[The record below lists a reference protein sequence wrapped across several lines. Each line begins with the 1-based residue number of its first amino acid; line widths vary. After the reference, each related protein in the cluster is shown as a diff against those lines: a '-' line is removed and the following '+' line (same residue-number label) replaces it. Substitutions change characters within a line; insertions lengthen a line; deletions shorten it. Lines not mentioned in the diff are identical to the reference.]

1 MKRALNSYS
10 ARNNSAQAVAIR
22 TRPTSF
28 GDRSSI
34 GARAESWIPAIP
46 GYAWLGMVAL
56 AFLALSLTVLLRAQG
71 AEKEAAKSHAIIAS
85 RVEEA
90 RAANKQIKQQTE
102 KIKTDPVVKA
112 QKAQE
117 QMRKLRPNEIVVARP

>member
-1 MKRALNSYS
+1 M
-10 ARNNSAQAVAIR
+10 AIR

-28 GDRSSI
+28 GNRSSV
-34 GARAESWIPAIP
+34 GARVESWIPAIP

-56 AFLALSLTVLLRAQG
+56 AFMALSLTVYMRAQG
-71 AEKEAAKSHAIIAS
+71 AEREAAKSHAVIVS

-90 RAANKQIKQQTE
+90 RAANKQIKHQTE
-102 KIKTDPVVKA
+102 KIKTDPAVKA

-117 QMRKLRPNEIVVARP
+117 QMRTLRPNEIVVARP

>member
-10 ARNNSAQAVAIR
+10 ARTASAQAVAIR

-34 GARAESWIPAIP
+34 GARVEGWIPSIP
-46 GYAWLGMVAL
+46 VYAWVGMVAL
-56 AFLALSLTVLLRAQG
+56 AFLALSFTVYFRAQG
-71 AEKEAAKSHAIIAS
+71 AQQEAAKSHAVIVS

-90 RAANKQIKQQTE
+90 RAANKQIKHQTE
-102 KIKTDPVVKA
+102 KIKNDPVVKA

-117 QMRKLRPNEIVVARP
+117 QMRTLRPNEIVVARP

>member
-1 MKRALNSYS
+1 M
-10 ARNNSAQAVAIR
+10 AIR

-34 GARAESWIPAIP
+34 GARAENWIPAIP
-46 GYAWLGMVAL
+46 GVAWLAMVAL
-56 AFLALSLTVLLRAQG
+56 AFMALSFTVYLRAQG
-71 AEKEAAKSHAIIAS
+71 AEQEAAKSHAVIAS

-90 RAANKQIKQQTE
+90 RAANKQIKQQTD
-102 KIKTDPVVKA
+102 KIKNDPAVKA

>member
-10 ARNNSAQAVAIR
+10 ARTASAQAVAVR

-28 GDRSSI
+28 GDRSSF

-46 GYAWLGMVAL
+46 GFAWLAMVAM
-56 AFLALSLTVLLRAQG
+56 AFLALSFTVYLRAHG
-71 AEKEAAKSHAIIAS
+71 AEQEAAKSHAVIVS

-102 KIKTDPVVKA
+102 KIKNDPAVKA

>member
-10 ARNNSAQAVAIR
+10 ARTASAQSVAIR
-22 TRPTSF
+22 TRPTSA
-28 GDRSSI
+28 DSRSSSD
-34 GARAESWIPAIP
+34 ARAESWIPAIP
-46 GYAWLGMVAL
+46 NYAWLGMVAL
-56 AFLALSLTVLLRAQG
+56 AFMALSFTVYLRAQG
-71 AEKEAAKSHAIIAS
+71 AEQEAAKSHAVIVS

-90 RAANKQIKQQTE
+90 RSANKQIKHQTE

-117 QMRKLRPNEIVVARP
+117 RMRKLRSNEIVVARP

>member
-10 ARNNSAQAVAIR
+10 ARTASAQAVAVR
-22 TRPTSF
+22 TRPTTF

-46 GYAWLGMVAL
+46 SYAWLAMVAL
-56 AFLALSLTVLLRAQG
+56 AFMALSLTVFMRAQG
-71 AEKEAAKSHAIIAS
+71 AEKEAAKSHANIAI

-90 RAANKQIKQQTE
+90 RAANKQIRHQTE
-102 KIKTDPVVKA
+102 KIKNDPTVKA

-117 QMRKLRPNEIVVARP
+117 QTRKLRPNEIVVARP

>member
-10 ARNNSAQAVAIR
+10 ARTASAQAVAIR

-28 GDRSSI
+28 EDRSSI
-34 GARAESWIPAIP
+34 GARVEGWIPAIP
-46 GYAWLGMVAL
+46 AYAWLGMVAM
-56 AFLALSLTVLLRAQG
+56 AFLALSFTVYFRAQV
-71 AEKEAAKSHAIIAS
+71 AAKEAAKSHAVIVS

-117 QMRKLRPNEIVVARP
+117 QMRTLRPNEIVVARP

>member
-1 MKRALNSYS
+1 LKRALNSYS
-10 ARNNSAQAVAIR
+10 ARTASAQAVAIR

-34 GARAESWIPAIP
+34 GAHVEGWIPSIP
-46 GYAWLGMVAL
+46 VYAWVAMVAL
-56 AFLALSLTVLLRAQG
+56 AFLALSFTVYFRAQG
-71 AEKEAAKSHAIIAS
+71 AQQEAAKSHAVIVS

-90 RAANKQIKQQTE
+90 RAANKQIKHQTE
-102 KIKTDPVVKA
+102 KIKNDPVVKA

-117 QMRKLRPNEIVVARP
+117 QMRTLRPNEIVVARP